1 MDSYLLNYIFGFL
14 KLCSYCQT
22 YQYNNEITC
31 CICKK
36 FHCNRCL
43 DNFKKYMDFMKV
55 SIVMIV
61 IKIYTLFK
69 LFL

>member
-43 DNFKKYMDFMKV
+43 DKFQ
-55 SIVMIV
+55 
-61 IKIYTLFK
+61 KIYGFHESFYCNDCYKDLHIV
-69 LFL
+69 

>member
-31 CICKK
+31 CICNK
-36 FHCNRCL
+36 FHCNKCL
-43 DNFKKYMDFMKV
+43 DKFQKIHGFYESFYCNDCYKDLH
-55 SIVMIV
+55 IV
-61 IKIYTLFK
+61 
-69 LFL
+69 

>member
-1 MDSYLLNYIFGFL
+1 MDSYLLNYILGFL

-43 DNFKKYMDFMKV
+43 DQFQKV
-55 SIVMIV
+55 HGFYESFYCNDCYKDLHIV
-61 IKIYTLFK
+61 
-69 LFL
+69 

>member
-14 KLCSYCQT
+14 KLCSYCHT

-36 FHCNRCL
+36 FHCNGCL
-43 DNFKKYMDFMKV
+43 DKFQ
-55 SIVMIV
+55 
-61 IKIYTLFK
+61 KIYGFHESFYCNDCYKDLHIV
-69 LFL
+69 